1 MKLMKNRAVSAKAAG
16 VVLAGM
22 LPLLPGQ
29 VLATGS
35 SITEFSLQ
43 LDAPGCSVSVPGDH
57 SLGNMVAGTKKT
69 RAHYTMKVVCE
80 ADRPYV
86 LYAEAIGAP
95 SSGADWAAMLVDGK
109 APAPGAE
116 TTLKL
121 LKNGTPVNLQ
131 GAGKDDNSATFCS
144 GSTARACTLVPEVN
158 VPVNA
163 EKGYVSTTV
172 RFTLRHT

>member
-1 MKLMKNRAVSAKAAG
+1 MKNAEILKSKTWLAV
-16 VVLAGM
+16 LII
-22 LPLLPGQ
+22 LCPLS
-29 VLATGS
+29 VFS
-35 SITEFSLQ
+35 SETADTAFTAVIRI
-43 LDAPGCSVSVPGDH
+43 PGCSVSVPGDH

-69 RAHYTMKVVCE
+69 RVPYTMKVVCE
-80 ADRPYV
+80 ANRPYV

-144 GSTARACTLVPEVN
+144 GETARACTLVPEVN